1 MLPLLYFR
9 CDKKKGNV
17 VELNFAGLRTGFS
30 NYLEE
35 LYLKEGRE
43 LTSTSIFAH
52 SDEFERYVSEELNL
66 GLSMM
71 TISVE
76 DILDI
81 DFSNIDPDETHAE
94 EESEDSNIIKDFLS
108 YLFSDD
114 EEFISKVDET
124 KDGNIDEDEVNNFL
138 KHVGVSEDNSSH
150 ISMGDILDGLS
161 SFKNDVMKTLQS
173 NLLNSLANPS
183 LQTAVPVSSGSAAS
197 AAAATGVPVEPEVSN
212 RSGGRV
218 SDAFMSEEDMQKELE
233 KKETTLQTKQ
243 EALNAVYDGT
253 NPTVKSWNNAVD
265 EAYQFLLGQLE
276 YRKVNQELI
285 ESLNNQVALISAKEA
300 EISEKDSEISTQKTT
315 VSNAKTAYESAVS
328 TRETLE
334 SALSSMQGKSSDD
347 PDEQAQI
354 DAQISRLEGEVAA
367 ARAAESE
374 AEAQLKEEEEKLDK
388 FEEEKARLEDELD
401 ELNAQKSEIEA
412 KIIETEPN
420 IKEAI
425 QIYNDK
431 KKQADAAKETVLNNA
446 KNAVEVAQQDVV
458 AVKELINDN
467 ENRNLSLEYSS
478 NFVGRDIAQ
487 FAMEFLGYNEADAS
501 ADIFLEKWHSSSS
514 QTGWC
519 AAFVSYIY
527 EHMPS
532 SDKIPQWYKDIENQY
547 WQVNVHRAAEEAG
560 AIIDSSQ
567 AETGDIVLYDYDGD
581 GTMQH
586 IGIVLAVEG
595 NKLITIDGNSG
606 NTVRINEVDL
616 EHPATCPLTFCKIT

>member
-1 MLPLLYFR
+1 M
-9 CDKKKGNV
+9 
-17 VELNFAGLRTGFS
+17 ELNFAGLRTGFS

-81 DFSNIDPDETHAE
+81 DFSNIDPDETQAE
-94 EESEDSNIIKDFLS
+94 EELEDSNIIKDFLS

-138 KHVGVSEDNSSH
+138 KHVGVGEDNSSH

-173 NLLNSLANPS
+173 NLLNSIANPS

-197 AAAATGVPVEPEVSN
+197 AAAASGVPVEPEVSN

-388 FEEEKARLEDELD
+388 LEEEKARLEDELD

-431 KKQADAAKETVLNNA
+431 KKQADATKETVLNNA

-487 FAMEFLGYNEADAS
+487 FALEFLGYNEADAS

>member
-1 MLPLLYFR
+1 M
-9 CDKKKGNV
+9 
-17 VELNFAGLRTGFS
+17 ELNFADLRTGFS

-81 DFSNIDPDETHAE
+81 DFSN
-94 EESEDSNIIKDFLS
+94 KDFLS

-173 NLLNSLANPS
+173 NLLNSIANPS

-388 FEEEKARLEDELD
+388 LEEEKARLEDELD

-487 FAMEFLGYNEADAS
+487 FALEFLGYNEADAS

>member
-1 MLPLLYFR
+1 M
-9 CDKKKGNV
+9 
-17 VELNFAGLRTGFS
+17 ELNFADLRTGFS

-81 DFSNIDPDETHAE
+81 DFSNIDPDETQAE

-161 SFKNDVMKTLQS
+161 SFKNDVMQSLQS
-173 NLLNSLANPS
+173 NLLNSIANPS

-197 AAAATGVPVEPEVSN
+197 AAAASGVPVEPEVSN

-388 FEEEKARLEDELD
+388 LEEEKARLEDELD

-431 KKQADAAKETVLNNA
+431 KKQADATKETVLNNA

-487 FAMEFLGYNEADAS
+487 FALEFLGYNEADAS

>member
-9 CDKKKGNV
+9 CDKKKRNV

-52 SDEFERYVSEELNL
+52 SDEFERYVS
-66 GLSMM
+66 
-71 TISVE
+71 
-76 DILDI
+76 
-81 DFSNIDPDETHAE
+81 DE
-94 EESEDSNIIKDFLS
+94 
-108 YLFSDD
+108 
-114 EEFISKVDET
+114 
-124 KDGNIDEDEVNNFL
+124 
-138 KHVGVSEDNSSH
+138 
-150 ISMGDILDGLS
+150 
-161 SFKNDVMKTLQS
+161 
-173 NLLNSLANPS
+173 
-183 LQTAVPVSSGSAAS
+183 
-197 AAAATGVPVEPEVSN
+197 
-212 RSGGRV
+212 
-218 SDAFMSEEDMQKELE
+218 
-233 KKETTLQTKQ
+233 
-243 EALNAVYDGT
+243 
-253 NPTVKSWNNAVD
+253 
-265 EAYQFLLGQLE
+265 
-276 YRKVNQELI
+276 
-285 ESLNNQVALISAKEA
+285 
-300 EISEKDSEISTQKTT
+300 
-315 VSNAKTAYESAVS
+315 
-328 TRETLE
+328 
-334 SALSSMQGKSSDD
+334 
-347 PDEQAQI
+347 
-354 DAQISRLEGEVAA
+354 
-367 ARAAESE
+367 
-374 AEAQLKEEEEKLDK
+374 
-388 FEEEKARLEDELD
+388 
-401 ELNAQKSEIEA
+401 
-412 KIIETEPN
+412 
-420 IKEAI
+420 
-425 QIYNDK
+425 
-431 KKQADAAKETVLNNA
+431 LNNA

-487 FAMEFLGYNEADAS
+487 FALEFLGYNEADAS

>member
-1 MLPLLYFR
+1 M
-9 CDKKKGNV
+9 
-17 VELNFAGLRTGFS
+17 ELNFADLRTGFS

-81 DFSNIDPDETHAE
+81 DFSNKESGDVPGE

-108 YLFSDD
+108 YLFSGD

-173 NLLNSLANPS
+173 NLLNSIANPS

-388 FEEEKARLEDELD
+388 LEEEKARLEDELD

>member
-1 MLPLLYFR
+1 M
-9 CDKKKGNV
+9 
-17 VELNFAGLRTGFS
+17 ELNFADLRTGFS

-81 DFSNIDPDETHAE
+81 DFSNIDPDETQAE

-173 NLLNSLANPS
+173 NLLNSIANPS

-388 FEEEKARLEDELD
+388 LEEEKARLEDELD

-547 WQVNVHRAAEEAG
+547 WQVNVHRLAEEAG

>member
-1 MLPLLYFR
+1 M
-9 CDKKKGNV
+9 
-17 VELNFAGLRTGFS
+17 ELNFADLRTGFS

-81 DFSNIDPDETHAE
+81 DFSNIDPDETQAE

-173 NLLNSLANPS
+173 NLLNSIANPS

-197 AAAATGVPVEPEVSN
+197 AAAASGVPVEPEVSN

-218 SDAFMSEEDMQKELE
+218 SDAFMSEEDMQKKLE

-388 FEEEKARLEDELD
+388 LEEEKARLEDELD

>member
-1 MLPLLYFR
+1 M
-9 CDKKKGNV
+9 
-17 VELNFAGLRTGFS
+17 ELNFADLRTGFS

-81 DFSNIDPDETHAE
+81 DFSNIDPDETQAE

-173 NLLNSLANPS
+173 NLLNSIANPS

-388 FEEEKARLEDELD
+388 LEEEKARLEDELD

-487 FAMEFLGYNEADAS
+487 FALEFLGYNEADAS

>member
-1 MLPLLYFR
+1 M
-9 CDKKKGNV
+9 
-17 VELNFAGLRTGFS
+17 ELNFADLRTGFS

-81 DFSNIDPDETHAE
+81 DFSNKESGDVPGE

-173 NLLNSLANPS
+173 NLLNSIANPS

-388 FEEEKARLEDELD
+388 LEEEKARLEDELD

-487 FAMEFLGYNEADAS
+487 FALEFLGYNEADAS

>member
-1 MLPLLYFR
+1 M
-9 CDKKKGNV
+9 
-17 VELNFAGLRTGFS
+17 ELNFADLRTGFS

-81 DFSNIDPDETHAE
+81 DFSNIDPDETHVE

-138 KHVGVSEDNSSH
+138 KHVGVGEDNSSH

-173 NLLNSLANPS
+173 NLLNSIANPS

-388 FEEEKARLEDELD
+388 LEEEKARLEDELD

-487 FAMEFLGYNEADAS
+487 FALEFLGYNEADAS

>member
-1 MLPLLYFR
+1 M
-9 CDKKKGNV
+9 
-17 VELNFAGLRTGFS
+17 ELNFADLRTGFS

-81 DFSNIDPDETHAE
+81 DFSNIDPDETQAE

-138 KHVGVSEDNSSH
+138 KHVGVGEDNSSH

-161 SFKNDVMKTLQS
+161 SFKNDVMQSLQS
-173 NLLNSLANPS
+173 NLLNSIANPS

-388 FEEEKARLEDELD
+388 LEEEKARLEDELD

>member
-1 MLPLLYFR
+1 M
-9 CDKKKGNV
+9 
-17 VELNFAGLRTGFS
+17 ELNFADLRTGFS

-173 NLLNSLANPS
+173 NLLNSIANPS

-388 FEEEKARLEDELD
+388 LEEEKARLEDELD

-487 FAMEFLGYNEADAS
+487 FALEFLGYTEADAS

-616 EHPATCPLTFCKIT
+616 EHPGTCPLTFCKIT

>member
-1 MLPLLYFR
+1 M
-9 CDKKKGNV
+9 
-17 VELNFAGLRTGFS
+17 ELNFADLRTGFS

-94 EESEDSNIIKDFLS
+94 EDSEDSNIIKDFLS

-173 NLLNSLANPS
+173 NLLNSIANPS

-388 FEEEKARLEDELD
+388 LEEEKARLEDELD

>member
-1 MLPLLYFR
+1 M
-9 CDKKKGNV
+9 
-17 VELNFAGLRTGFS
+17 ELNFADLRTGFS

-173 NLLNSLANPS
+173 NLLNSIANPS

-197 AAAATGVPVEPEVSN
+197 AAAASGVPVEPEVSN

-388 FEEEKARLEDELD
+388 LEEEKARLEDELD

-487 FAMEFLGYNEADAS
+487 FALEFLGYNEADAS

>member
-1 MLPLLYFR
+1 M
-9 CDKKKGNV
+9 
-17 VELNFAGLRTGFS
+17 ELNFADLRTGFS

-81 DFSNIDPDETHAE
+81 DFSNIDPDETQAE

-138 KHVGVSEDNSSH
+138 KHVDVSEDNSSH

-161 SFKNDVMKTLQS
+161 SFKNDVMQSLQS
-173 NLLNSLANPS
+173 NLLNSIANPS

-197 AAAATGVPVEPEVSN
+197 AAAASGVPVEPEVSN

-388 FEEEKARLEDELD
+388 LEEEKARLEDELD

-487 FAMEFLGYNEADAS
+487 FALEFLGYNEADAS

>member
-1 MLPLLYFR
+1 M
-9 CDKKKGNV
+9 
-17 VELNFAGLRTGFS
+17 ELNFADLRTGFS

-81 DFSNIDPDETHAE
+81 DFSNIDPDETQAE

-138 KHVGVSEDNSSH
+138 KHVGVGEDNSSH

-173 NLLNSLANPS
+173 NLLNSIANPS

-388 FEEEKARLEDELD
+388 LEEEKARLEDELD

-487 FAMEFLGYNEADAS
+487 FALGFLGYNEADAS

>member
-1 MLPLLYFR
+1 M
-9 CDKKKGNV
+9 
-17 VELNFAGLRTGFS
+17 ELNFADLRTGFS

-81 DFSNIDPDETHAE
+81 DFSNKESGDVPGE

-150 ISMGDILDGLS
+150 ISMGDVLDGLS

-173 NLLNSLANPS
+173 NLLNSIANPS

-285 ESLNNQVALISAKEA
+285 ESLNNQVLLISAKEA

-388 FEEEKARLEDELD
+388 LEEEKARLEDELD

-487 FAMEFLGYNEADAS
+487 FALGFLGYNEADAS

-595 NKLITIDGNSG
+595 NKLITIEGNSG

>member
-1 MLPLLYFR
+1 M
-9 CDKKKGNV
+9 
-17 VELNFAGLRTGFS
+17 ELNFADLRTGFS

-81 DFSNIDPDETHAE
+81 DFSNIDPDETQAE

-138 KHVGVSEDNSSH
+138 KHVGVGEDNSSH

-161 SFKNDVMKTLQS
+161 SFKNDVMQSLQS
-173 NLLNSLANPS
+173 NLLNSIANPS

-197 AAAATGVPVEPEVSN
+197 AAAASGVPVEPEVSN

-300 EISEKDSEISTQKTT
+300 EISGKDSEISTQKTT

-388 FEEEKARLEDELD
+388 LEEEKARLEDELD

-487 FAMEFLGYNEADAS
+487 FALEFLGYNEADAS

>member
-1 MLPLLYFR
+1 M
-9 CDKKKGNV
+9 
-17 VELNFAGLRTGFS
+17 ELNFAGIRTGFS

-81 DFSNIDPDETHAE
+81 DFSNIDPDETQAE

-173 NLLNSLANPS
+173 NLLNSIANPS

-388 FEEEKARLEDELD
+388 LEEEKARLEDELD

>member
-1 MLPLLYFR
+1 M
-9 CDKKKGNV
+9 
-17 VELNFAGLRTGFS
+17 ELNFADLRTGFS

-81 DFSNIDPDETHAE
+81 DFSNIDPDETQAE

-161 SFKNDVMKTLQS
+161 SFKNDVMQSLQS
-173 NLLNSLANPS
+173 NLLNSIANPS

-197 AAAATGVPVEPEVSN
+197 AAAASGVPVEPEVSN

-374 AEAQLKEEEEKLDK
+374 AEAQLKEEDEKLDK
-388 FEEEKARLEDELD
+388 LEEEKARLEDELD

-431 KKQADAAKETVLNNA
+431 KKQADATKETVLNNA

-487 FAMEFLGYNEADAS
+487 FALEFLGYNEADAS

>member
-1 MLPLLYFR
+1 M
-9 CDKKKGNV
+9 
-17 VELNFAGLRTGFS
+17 ELNFADLRTGFS

-173 NLLNSLANPS
+173 NLLNSIANPS

-354 DAQISRLEGEVAA
+354 DAQISRLEGELAA

-388 FEEEKARLEDELD
+388 LEEEKARLEDELD

-487 FAMEFLGYNEADAS
+487 FALGFLGYNEADAS

>member
-1 MLPLLYFR
+1 M
-9 CDKKKGNV
+9 
-17 VELNFAGLRTGFS
+17 ELNFADLRTGFS

-81 DFSNIDPDETHAE
+81 DFSNIDPDETQAE
-94 EESEDSNIIKDFLS
+94 EELEDSNIIKDFLS

-138 KHVGVSEDNSSH
+138 KHVGVGEDNSSH

-161 SFKNDVMKTLQS
+161 SFKNDVMQSLQS
-173 NLLNSLANPS
+173 NLLNSIANPS
-183 LQTAVPVSSGSAAS
+183 LQTTVPVSSGSAAS

-374 AEAQLKEEEEKLDK
+374 AEAQLNEEEEKLDK
-388 FEEEKARLEDELD
+388 LEEEKARLEDELD

-431 KKQADAAKETVLNNA
+431 KKQADAAKETVLSNA

-487 FAMEFLGYNEADAS
+487 FALEFLGYNEADAS

>member
-1 MLPLLYFR
+1 M
-9 CDKKKGNV
+9 
-17 VELNFAGLRTGFS
+17 ELNFADLRTGFS

-81 DFSNIDPDETHAE
+81 DFSNIDPDETQAE
-94 EESEDSNIIKDFLS
+94 EELEDSNIIKDFLS

-138 KHVGVSEDNSSH
+138 KHVGVGEDNSSH

-173 NLLNSLANPS
+173 NLLNSIANPS

-197 AAAATGVPVEPEVSN
+197 AAAASGVPVEPEVSN

-388 FEEEKARLEDELD
+388 LEEEKARLEDELD

-431 KKQADAAKETVLNNA
+431 KKQADATKETVLNNA

-487 FAMEFLGYNEADAS
+487 FALEFLGYNEADAS

-532 SDKIPQWYKDIENQY
+532 SDKIPQW
-547 WQVNVHRAAEEAG
+547 
-560 AIIDSSQ
+560 
-567 AETGDIVLYDYDGD
+567 
-581 GTMQH
+581 
-586 IGIVLAVEG
+586 
-595 NKLITIDGNSG
+595 
-606 NTVRINEVDL
+606 
-616 EHPATCPLTFCKIT
+616 

>member
-1 MLPLLYFR
+1 M
-9 CDKKKGNV
+9 
-17 VELNFAGLRTGFS
+17 ELNFADLRTGFS

-81 DFSNIDPDETHAE
+81 DFSNIDPDETQAE

-173 NLLNSLANPS
+173 NLLNSIANPS

-197 AAAATGVPVEPEVSN
+197 AAAASGVPVEPEVSN

-388 FEEEKARLEDELD
+388 LEEEKARLEDELD
-401 ELNAQKSEIEA
+401 ELNVQKSEIEA

-487 FAMEFLGYNEADAS
+487 FALEFLGYNEADAS

>member
-1 MLPLLYFR
+1 M
-9 CDKKKGNV
+9 
-17 VELNFAGLRTGFS
+17 ELNFADLRTGFS

-173 NLLNSLANPS
+173 NLLNSIANPS
-183 LQTAVPVSSGSAAS
+183 LQTAVPVSNGSAAS

-388 FEEEKARLEDELD
+388 LEEEKARLEDELD

>member
-1 MLPLLYFR
+1 M
-9 CDKKKGNV
+9 
-17 VELNFAGLRTGFS
+17 ELNFADLRTGFS

-81 DFSNIDPDETHAE
+81 DFSNIDPDETQAE

-138 KHVGVSEDNSSH
+138 KHVGVGEDNSSH

-173 NLLNSLANPS
+173 NLLNSIANPS

-197 AAAATGVPVEPEVSN
+197 AAAASGVPVEPEVSN

-253 NPTVKSWNNAVD
+253 NPTVKSWNNAVE

-388 FEEEKARLEDELD
+388 LEEEKARLEDELD

-487 FAMEFLGYNEADAS
+487 FALEFLGYNEADAS